1 MRVVFMGSPDFA
13 VPALRALLDHHEVV
27 LVVTQPDKRAGRGKR
42 MAAPPVKEAAL
53 AAGVPVIQPKSVRRP
68 EFAERLRAVG
78 ADVGVVVAYGKIL
91 PKAVLD
97 VFPQGCINIHGSLL
111 PRYRGAAPIQW
122 AIIRGETE
130 TGVTIM
136 RMDQG
141 MDTGPVFLTRTMS
154 VLPDDTAGSL
164 FERMAP
170 IGALALLDALDGLES
185 GTLVA
190 RAQDHDA
197 ATYAP
202 MLTKNDGIIDW
213 HGSARAVADRIRGVD
228 PWPGA
233 ETAMAGERLKLF
245 GAEPVDTPR
254 SGQPGE
260 VLGLSEHGL
269 LVACGSGVCAV
280 RALQAP
286 GRRRLTAQVFTS
298 GRAIPAG
305 TVFTNPRAA
314 ERAAG
319 QQPAE
324 HGQETNV

>member
-42 MAAPPVKEAAL
+42 MAAPPVKDVAL
-53 AAGVPVIQPKSVRRP
+53 AAGVPVIQPKSARRP
-68 EFAERLRAVG
+68 ELAERLREAG
-78 ADVGVVVAYGKIL
+78 ADIGVVVAYGKIL
-91 PKAVLD
+91 PKAVLEA
-97 VFPQGCINIHGSLL
+97 FPLGCINIHGSLL
-111 PRYRGAAPIQW
+111 PKYRGAAPIQW

-136 RMDQG
+136 CLDEG
-141 MDTGPVFLTRTMS
+141 MDTGPMLVTRAMP
-154 VLPDDTAGSL
+154 VLPEDTAGSL

-170 IGALALLDALDGLES
+170 IGAEALLDALEGLES

-190 RAQDHDA
+190 RPQDDAA

-202 MLTKNDGIIDW
+202 MLTKEDGIIDW
-213 HGSARAVADRIRGVD
+213 SESARAVANRIRGVD

-233 ETAMAGERLKLF
+233 ETSLAGERLKLF
-245 GAEPVDTPR
+245 GAEPVDDTRP
-254 SGQPGE
+254 GQPGE
-260 VLGLSEHGL
+260 VLGLSDRGL

-286 GRRRLTAQVFTS
+286 GRRRLQARDFTS

-305 TVFTNPRAA
+305 TVFTDPRAVT
-314 ERAAG
+314 
-319 QQPAE
+319 PHPD
-324 HGQETNV
+324 HGQPS